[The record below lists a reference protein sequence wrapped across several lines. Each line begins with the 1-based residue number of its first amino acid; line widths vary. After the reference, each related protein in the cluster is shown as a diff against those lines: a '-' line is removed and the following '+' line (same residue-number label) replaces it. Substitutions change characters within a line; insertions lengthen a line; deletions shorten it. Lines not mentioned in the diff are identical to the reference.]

1 MSLRKNTLDDQELM
15 REVEASTRINKDA
28 LVDNIMHGAPMPQ
41 SKPSYGGASGRSGIE
56 TNESGSLFEGIFDPR
71 KSDYLLHTAA
81 NAIGVDGIQSSLH
94 NDPTLIERHSAAELL
109 TKTSSA
115 EQSKDIPH
123 ISQRQWTAIQKY
135 PALIEFL
142 GSDFGDKI
150 ATEVAA
156 KANVLMIDALNKNAK
171 QLSKYAYTCE
181 STGKNIKQYFV
192 NKDGNWICQVIA
204 NGPFRGDETIYY
216 DPDADK
222 SSILRRRGDNYDDVS
237 GDFNIIHEFASS
249 PASDEQDENK
259 QEAKEAINADTE

>member
-1 MSLRKNTLDDQELM
+1 MSLRKNTRDERSLIEA
-15 REVEASTRINKDA
+15 EVAAATTINKDA
-28 LVDNIMHGAPMPQ
+28 LFNNIVHGVPIPQ
-41 SKPSYGGASGRSGIE
+41 SKASGGGSSSE
-56 TNESGSLFEGIFDPR
+56 PNESSSLYAGVFDPN
-71 KSDYLLHTAA
+71 KSDYLFETVASTMGA
-81 NAIGVDGIQSSLH
+81 DGIRNALH
-94 NDPTLIERHSAAELL
+94 NDPALIERHSAAELL
-109 TKTSSA
+109 TKTASS

-171 QLSKYAYTCE
+171 QLSKHAYTCE
-181 STGKNIKQYFV
+181 SAGKNIKQYFV
-192 NKDGNWICQVIA
+192 NKECNWICQVIA
-204 NGPFRGDETIYY
+204 NGPFRGDEAIYY

-249 PASDEQDENK
+249 PAGDESSGAK
-259 QEAKEAINADTE
+259 QEEKEESNAVAE